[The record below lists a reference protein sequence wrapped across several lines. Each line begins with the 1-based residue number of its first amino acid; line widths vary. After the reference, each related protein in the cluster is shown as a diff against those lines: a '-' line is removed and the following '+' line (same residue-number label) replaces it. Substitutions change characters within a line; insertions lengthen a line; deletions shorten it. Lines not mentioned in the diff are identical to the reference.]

1 MLEIM
6 TLEELHECYTA
17 NIRRLRSEAG
27 MSQGELAE
35 RMHLSEKY
43 LSAIETGK
51 KWGSFETL
59 HSFSIAFGVEPYEL
73 FLPKADSLSY
83 DAKRTKTLMKSLRR
97 NLNEMLDSVELFL
110 AE

>member
-1 MLEIM
+1 M
-6 TLEELHECYTA
+6 TLEELNDNYTA
-17 NIRRLRSEAG
+17 NIKRLRAEKN

-35 RMHLSEKY
+35 KIHLSEKY

-59 HSFSIAFGVEPYEL
+59 NAIATALSVEPYEL
-73 FLPKADSLSY
+73 FLPKADSISY
-83 DAKRTKTLMKSLRR
+83 DTKRTKELMKSLRR
-97 NLNEMLDSVELFL
+97 NLNEILDSLEKFL